1 MKCKSK
7 YTVDIHGMNKS
18 KIFRV
23 YEHKVYNYNIKNGS
37 YNINIDKRTVC
48 INRSI
53 FNSYFIKI

>member
-7 YTVDIHGMNKS
+7 YTVDIYGMNKS

-23 YEHKVYNYNIKNGS
+23 YKNKVYNYNIKNGN

>member
-23 YEHKVYNYNIKNGS
+23 YKNKVYNYNIKNGN
-37 YNINIDKRTVC
+37 YNINIGKRTVC

>member
-7 YTVDIHGMNKS
+7 HTVDIHGMNKS

-23 YEHKVYNYNIKNGS
+23 YKNKVYNYNIKNGN